1 MGGDGGTKAV
11 NRTYLRG
18 AGAASTTGDQKS
30 QAAERCDKPT
40 EEHEAQRAMRYCYI
54 SDQPLQFHNDDDNNS
69 NDYHKNTV
77 ISAVTPQQSLLSTSN
92 IVTCRYGRLYN
103 KEAAIEALLQ
113 RKQMSKKAPT
123 SNNERMNNGIQ
134 SRLGLH
140 VRGLKDLYQVRFQ
153 TVRQN
158 DETTKTAAAVV
169 VVPVCPI
176 TGRELNGR
184 IVAYALIP
192 GHPDAAV
199 NVVSEYALKQLSE
212 PEILAEYGATK
223 KIRLLAPPS
232 LYETIDQ
239 DFAKQEALTSTNH
252 KRKKLKH
259 HDRKNERDTTLDETL
274 ERPTK
279 KHT

>member
-1 MGGDGGTKAV
+1 M

-18 AGAASTTGDQKS
+18 AGAASTTGDLKS
-30 QAAERCDKPT
+30 QAERKSDKQI

-54 SDQPLQFHNDDDNNS
+54 SDQPLQFHDDDN
-69 NDYHKNTV
+69 DYRKDTD
-77 ISAVTPQQSLLSTSN
+77 ISSTPQQSLLSTSN
-92 IVTCRYGRLYN
+92 IVACRYGRLYN

-113 RKQMSKKAPT
+113 RKQMSKKAPN
-123 SNNERMNNGIQ
+123 SNEKMNGIQ

-140 VRGLKDLYQVRFQ
+140 VRGLKDLYHVRFQ
-153 TVRQN
+153 TVRHC
-158 DETTKTAAAVV
+158 DETTNAAVLL
-169 VVPVCPI
+169 PVCPI

-192 GHPDAAV
+192 GHDAAV

-212 PEILAEYGATK
+212 QDTLAEYGATK

-239 DFAKQEALTSTNH
+239 DFLKQEAVASTNH